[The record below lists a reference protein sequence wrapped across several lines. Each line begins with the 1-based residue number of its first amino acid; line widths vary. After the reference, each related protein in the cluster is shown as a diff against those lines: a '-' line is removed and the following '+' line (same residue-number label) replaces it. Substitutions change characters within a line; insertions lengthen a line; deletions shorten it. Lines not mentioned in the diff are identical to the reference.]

1 MTKKYI
7 EPGKRLMDLAYIRDG
22 KLVHTDEALVLALLI
37 ATKGKTNRGKDEVTH
52 LAKMLDDPNLEMPK
66 RKPRRKTK

>member
-22 KLVHTDEALVLALLI
+22 KLVHTDEALVLALLVS
-37 ATKGKTNRGKDEVTH
+37 TRGKTNRGQDEVKH
-52 LAKMLDDPNLEMPK
+52 LAKMLDDPNQEKPK
-66 RKPRRKTK
+66 RKPRRRK

>member
-1 MTKKYI
+1 MTRKYI

-37 ATKGKTNRGKDEVTH
+37 ATKGKTNRGADEVKH
-52 LAKMLDDPNLEMPK
+52 LAAMLDDPNIEKPK
-66 RKPRRKTK
+66 RKPRRKK